1 VLDLKNKKVLVT
13 GAANGLGL
21 KIAKKFADAG
31 SVGFGFDL
39 KKNNFEIKKW
49 EFYKVDVSDENEV
62 SIGFKKIKNV
72 LGSIDI
78 VVANAGVVPKW
89 RTIDSIDNEEW
100 ENVFNVNVKGV
111 ALTIKYATDL
121 MKSSGGSIII
131 MGSINSL
138 FGHSGQS
145 LYTATKHALLG
156 IVKCAS
162 VDLGKYNIR
171 VNAIGPG
178 PIATSALI
186 ERVKTREKKGGESFE
201 KALEN
206 FASNTALGKMA
217 TEEDVANTAIY
228 LGSNLS
234 ESITG
239 HLIPVTNGL
248 IRLE

>member
-1 VLDLKNKKVLVT
+1 MLDLKNKKVLVT
-13 GAANGLGL
+13 GASNGLGL

-39 KKNNFEIKKW
+39 KKNNFDIKEW
-49 EFYKVDVSDENEV
+49 SFSKVDISDEKEV
-62 SIGFKKIKNV
+62 LRGFKKIKNV

-78 VVANAGVVPKW
+78 VVANAGIVPKW
-89 RTIDSIDNEEW
+89 RSIDSIDNDEW
-100 ENVFNVNVKGV
+100 EKVFNVNVKGV
-111 ALTIKYATDL
+111 ALTIKHAVDL

-162 VDLGKYNIR
+162 VDLGNYNIR

-178 PIATSALI
+178 PVATSALI

-201 KALEN
+201 KALEK
-206 FASNTALGKMA
+206 FANNTALGKMV

-228 LGSNLS
+228 LGSKLS

-239 HLIPVTNGL
+239 HLIPVANGL